1 MSGQIIS
8 CLHADLITKKKTHLS
23 DQSLRKPFVRTA
35 CTAFLHRL
43 IRDLCEIINQE
54 VLYFSSCP
62 VFRSVVTPFDALGI
76 LKVKIKKLIKNRN

>member
-62 VFRSVVTPFDALGI
+62 VFMINAAHFD
-76 LKVKIKKLIKNRN
+76 

>member
-1 MSGQIIS
+1 MIMSGQIIS
-8 CLHADLITKKKTHLS
+8 CLHADLIKKKKKNFS

-43 IRDLCEIINQE
+43 IRDLCEIINHE

-62 VFRSVVTPFDALGI
+62 VFMINAAHFD
-76 LKVKIKKLIKNRN
+76 